1 MMQGYDSGD
10 VFELTDEKYLAYIKA
25 GAQGKGVNASDY
37 GVYLFTVEFNATH
50 ADKYE
55 FRAELDNLK
64 LGS

>member
-1 MMQGYDSGD
+1 MMRVYDSGD
-10 VFELTDEKYLAYIKA
+10 VFELTDEKYLAYINL
-25 GAQGKGVNASDY
+25 GAQGNAVNVADY